1 MKIIELLNKMSENE
15 EIPKTFKYNDY
26 IFNLGDDKRYRD
38 QEGDYLVEHISY
50 NFRNLNDKIEI
61 IEDTPKENK
70 KIEELEEKYYHAEP
84 ALIDDTA
91 HKINEIIRRV
101 NNENI

>member
-1 MKIIELLNKMSENE
+1 MKIIDLLNKMSENE

-70 KIEELEEKYYHAEP
+70 KIEELEEKYYHDEP
-84 ALIDDTA
+84 ALIDDMA

>member
-1 MKIIELLNKMSENE
+1 MKLIELLNKIAKNE

-61 IEDTPKENK
+61 LEDK
-70 KIEELEEKYYHAEP
+70 KIVGLTNRSGENYDKKLKDIYA
-84 ALIDDTA
+84 
-91 HKINEIIRRV
+91 KINEII
-101 NNENI
+101 NIINRGGKQ

>member
-1 MKIIELLNKMSENE
+1 MKIIDLLNKMSENE

-38 QEGDYLVEHISY
+38 QEGDYLVDHISY

-70 KIEELEEKYYHAEP
+70 KIEELEEKYYHDEP
-84 ALIDDTA
+84 ALIDDMA